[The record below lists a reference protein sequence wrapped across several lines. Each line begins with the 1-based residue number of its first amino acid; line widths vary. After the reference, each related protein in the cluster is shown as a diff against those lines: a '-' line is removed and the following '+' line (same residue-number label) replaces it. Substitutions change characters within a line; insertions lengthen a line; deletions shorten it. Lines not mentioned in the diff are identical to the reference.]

1 MFYHVKE
8 LQFDARVSRPDP
20 RFARILLE
28 QFGGANGELS
38 ASMQYFVQAFACR
51 NPYPDKYDMLMDIA
65 TEELGHLEIV
75 GATIQMLLGPVNARM
90 KNVVEDA
97 EIMKMTEGKATKEEY
112 IHQAFTN
119 PQFLV
124 IAPGSPMFT
133 NSNGVPWNASY
144 ISGNAELTVD
154 LQSDIAAESRAK
166 IVYETLIPLTD
177 DPEVKRTLDFLMTR
191 EVTHFQQFQ
200 AALMSIEPNFPPGV
214 FETNPKYSNLHFNL
228 SKGEE
233 YRGIWNEGESC
244 KLKEEWQYIDKP
256 GEYVRETNA
265 LRDVEPRGTKR
276 TEKSVRDHDRKLAKQ
291 RYDEIMNATPERD
304 LSWNRQEQPHE
315 RELVDVE

>member
-38 ASMQYFVQAFACR
+38 ASMQYFVQAFSCR

-65 TEELGHLEIV
+65 TEELSHLEIV
-75 GATIQMLLGPVNARM
+75 GATIQMLLGSVNARM
-90 KNVVEDA
+90 KDVVEDV
-97 EIMKMTEGKATKEEY
+97 EIMKMLDGKTTKDEY

-200 AALMSIEPNFPPGV
+200 AALESIEPNFPPGV
-214 FETNPKYSNLHFNL
+214 FETNPKYSNVYFNL
-228 SKGEE
+228 SDGEN
-233 YRGIWNEGESC
+233 YRGKWNKGESC
-244 KLKEEWQYIDKP
+244 KLKEEWQYIENP
-256 GEYVRETNA
+256 QEYMRETNG
-265 LRDVEPRGTKR
+265 LRDVTPQGTHR
-276 TEKSVRDHDRKLAKQ
+276 TEESVRQHDRELAEQ
-291 RYDEIMNATPERD
+291 RCNEIMSNTPERD
-304 LSWNRQEQPHE
+304 LSWNREEQYHE